1 MKRAAVPGLGM
12 GYASPVSRAAH
23 LVSSLCFVFAAAVA
37 LAGCPREVQ
46 EPDPGEGTPCGTLAD
61 CNMGVSCG
69 DRELRVCV
77 DGLCEESPS
86 VVSPCSGSRDA
97 GP

>member
-1 MKRAAVPGLGM
+1 M
-12 GYASPVSRAAH
+12 GYASVVRRAAN
-23 LVSSLCFVFAAAVA
+23 LVSSLCLVFAAGLA

-46 EPDPGEGTPCGTLAD
+46 EPGPGEGTPCDTLAD

-69 DRELRVCV
+69 DRKLRVCV

-86 VVSPCSGSRDA
+86 VVSPCSGSGDA